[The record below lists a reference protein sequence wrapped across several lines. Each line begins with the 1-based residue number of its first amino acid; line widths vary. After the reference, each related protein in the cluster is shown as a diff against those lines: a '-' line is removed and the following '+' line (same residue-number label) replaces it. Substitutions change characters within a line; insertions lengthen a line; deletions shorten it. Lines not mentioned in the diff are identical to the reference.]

1 MISISSIFSAPT
13 FHTSTTIQT
22 DRLVV
27 RVGAGLWLDAGL
39 NQQDGVSHLCGDL
52 CNLIG
57 IQFYVCFNSMWF
69 ANHLLY
75 FEHLCM
81 HLQISM
87 TVYRQLGT
95 IQICLKVSFTYI
107 YSGTI
112 INFDL

>member
-75 FEHLCM
+75 FEHYC
-81 HLQISM
+81 I
-87 TVYRQLGT
+87 YRLVEQFIGT
-95 IQICLKVSFTYI
+95 IQICLKITFTYI
-107 YSGTI
+107 YI
-112 INFDL
+112 FWYNNQL